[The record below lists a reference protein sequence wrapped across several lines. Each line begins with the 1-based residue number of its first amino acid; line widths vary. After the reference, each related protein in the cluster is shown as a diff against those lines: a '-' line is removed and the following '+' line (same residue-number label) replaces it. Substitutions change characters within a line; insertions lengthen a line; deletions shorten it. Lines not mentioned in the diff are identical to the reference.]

1 MDKGHGRVETR
12 RIWSSE
18 LLNDYVDFPY
28 AKQVA
33 CVEREVFEVSK
44 NTTRIERVYLIS
56 SQTRAQ
62 AGPAQLLALNRGHW
76 GIENRLHYVRDMA
89 YDEDRCRARKG
100 NSPRA
105 LACLR
110 NLAIGLLRKFKV
122 PNIKAAFRDLA
133 ADAGKVL
140 KMLGL

>member
-18 LLNDYVDFPY
+18 RLAGYVNFPH

-44 NTTRIERVYLIS
+44 KTTRMERVYLIS

-62 AGPAQLLALNRGHW
+62 ADPAQLLTLNRGHW

-89 YDEDRCRARKG
+89 YDEDRCRARTG
-100 NSPRA
+100 NTPRT

-110 NLAIGLLRKFKV
+110 NLAIGLLRLFKV

-133 ADAGKVL
+133 SSADQAL
-140 KMLGL
+140 KMLRL

>member
-1 MDKGHGRVETR
+1 
-12 RIWSSE
+12 
-18 LLNDYVDFPY
+18 
-28 AKQVA
+28 
-33 CVEREVFEVSK
+33 VEREVFEVSK

-62 AGPAQLLALNRGHW
+62 ADPAQLLMLNRGHW

-89 YDEDRCRARKG
+89 YDEDHCRARTG
-100 NSPRA
+100 NTPRA

-110 NLAIGLLRKFKV
+110 NLAIGLLRLFKV

-133 ADAGKVL
+133 ANADKVL

>member
-18 LLNDYVDFPY
+18 QLNDYVDFPY

-44 NTTRIERVYLIS
+44 KTTRIERVYLIS

-62 AGPAQLLALNRGHW
+62 AGPAQLLELNRGHW

-89 YDEDRCRARKG
+89 YDEDRCRARTG
-100 NSPRA
+100 NTPRT

-110 NLAIGLLRKFKV
+110 NFAIGLLRKFKV
-122 PNIKAAFRDLA
+122 TNITSAFRGLA
-133 ADAGKVL
+133 ANADHVL
-140 KMLGL
+140 KMLRL

>member
-1 MDKGHGRVETR
+1 MDKGHGRVEMR

-18 LLNDYVDFPY
+18 QLTGYVNFPH

-62 AGPAQLLALNRGHW
+62 AGPAQLLKLNRDHW

-89 YDEDRCRARKG
+89 YDEDRCRARTG
-100 NSPRA
+100 NTPRT

-110 NLAIGLLRKFKV
+110 NLSIGLLRLFKV
-122 PNIKAAFRDLA
+122 PNIKAAFRDLT
-133 ADAGKVL
+133 ADADKVL
-140 KMLGL
+140 KMLRL